1 MFRREGHFQRAA
13 ARLAL
18 VLVLVATMEARAA
31 PADDVQHLL
40 EHAGLPGHAHL
51 SQGMPLTP
59 DRAQALWLGLLDS
72 TPTARSFA
80 PRTVLARLL
89 RDALASGQS
98 LPYATLRT
106 QAERFRRLVVV
117 RPDGYACVALT
128 GAPLAPLGRP
138 VQREG
143 QLHVQL
149 LRVGA
154 FYFDEAGVFFAVDE
168 SLRPQG
174 LPLGEVPLAR
184 DPATAALL
192 GAQDAVEQMAR
203 ALAEFLTHP
212 VRSLDG
218 LRQLP
223 SALAGLIAS
232 SPEYFARYG
241 AMNLE
246 TQIREA
252 SRLAAHLLT
261 LEAGLASQ
269 GARMAGA
276 ARLPVL
282 SLSARGELVT
292 RVVAVPS
299 GARISTL
306 GAGAASASLVFM
318 AQGSPLSG
326 NSSWTPP
333 SGGPGQWI
341 QKPEAMSDEARR
353 YQSQVTGAPEGWV
366 YRVRTGPGPRDFV
379 DFDGF
384 RDGVLLE
391 TKGPGYQELLRK
403 MHGKEWFD
411 GLNGMIGQAQRQ
423 LRASGGL
430 PIHWH
435 FAERSVANLMSRLLK
450 ERGHGRIK
458 IIPPPSPH

>member
-1 MFRREGHFQRAA
+1 MIRREGRFQRAA
-13 ARLAL
+13 ARLAM
-18 VLVLVATMEARAA
+18 VVVLVAVMGARAA
-31 PADDVQHLL
+31 PADDVQRLL
-40 EHAGLPGHAHL
+40 EHAGLPERAHL
-51 SQGMPLTP
+51 SPGTPLTEE
-59 DRAQALWLGLLDS
+59 RAQALWKGLLD
-72 TPTARSFA
+72 TAPTARSFA

-89 RDALASGQS
+89 RDARASGLS
-98 LPYATLRT
+98 LPYASLRS

-143 QLHVQL
+143 QLHFQL

-154 FYFDEAGVFFAVDE
+154 FYFDEAGVFFSVDE
-168 SLRPQG
+168 SLRPHG
-174 LPLGEVPLAR
+174 LPLGELPLAR

-203 ALAEFLTHP
+203 SLAEFLTHP

-246 TQIREA
+246 AQVREA
-252 SRLAAHLLT
+252 SRLATHLLT

-299 GARISTL
+299 GALTSTL
-306 GAGAASASLVFM
+306 SAGAASASLVFM
-318 AQGSPLSG
+318 AQGAPSSDG
-326 NSSWTPP
+326 SSWTPP
-333 SGGPGQWI
+333 SEGPGQWI
-341 QKPEAMSDEARR
+341 QKPESMSAEARR

-366 YRVRTGPGPRDFV
+366 YRVRTGPGPKDFV

-403 MHGKEWFD
+403 MQGKEWFD
-411 GLNGMIGQAQRQ
+411 GLNEMVGQAQRQ
-423 LRASGGL
+423 LRASGGS
-430 PIHWH
+430 PVHWH
-435 FAERSVANLMSRLLK
+435 FAEQGVANLLNKLLK
-450 ERGHGRIK
+450 EKGHGRIK
-458 IIPPPSPH
+458 IIPPPSPR